1 MSQPPVDL
9 DLREQQVQDLSNRD
23 AVAGFFAAL
32 GYDTAARTRQTP
44 ANLGI
49 AAEGLA
55 SQIRHAELLADQEG
69 LLQVY
74 LFELNSVTVAATQGL
89 GRAFRNR
96 AGNFLLVLTTRDYDH
111 LDFVLLERYVPEG
124 ASPTAMVG
132 RREAAVRPRVLSVER
147 LKPGRV
153 DMRVLRRFTYTEG
166 DPLSQYEKL
175 LSAYTVADWSEE
187 NFNNRA
193 LFADYYLM
201 ERLPLEPEWQE
212 KSRDPYLAVR
222 DLFRDARTR
231 WAGKPEAELRKGLLE
246 PALRSLGFGLESVK
260 AAGSD
265 APRPDYLLK
274 SPEGGDLGV
283 CLAYPW
289 GRFLD
294 GKDYQRDGESPDEN
308 PGALV
313 LSLLQS
319 DGAKWAVVTNG
330 KHWRLYS
337 ARTHSRATNYY
348 EIDLEETLAAQDP
361 AELFRYFWVLFR
373 AKAFGPRTVV
383 KDGREETSTFL
394 DQLLDGSEEY
404 AKRLG
409 DRLKGRVF
417 DDIFPH
423 LAQGFV
429 AYRKAQDGAEAD
441 LSQEALDGIFQGTL
455 TLLYRLLFLLYAEA
469 RDLLPV
475 RETRSYNQVSLTRLK
490 SEVAQAAGDD
500 PSKLDERTKRA
511 YGADSTELYDRL
523 LALFR
528 AVDKG
533 DAALNVPVYNGGL
546 FISQPDPKDES
557 PETRSARFL
566 LANKVPDRHLA
577 AALDLL
583 ARDEDEK
590 TFKRVPIDYKS
601 LGVRQLGSI
610 YEGLLEFH
618 LRLAPEKMAVCKG
631 KKTEEIIPYQQ
642 AVKDKRTIL
651 KQGRGKDA
659 PERTLPKGAVYLEN
673 TRHERKATGSYY
685 TPDYIVKYIV
695 EHTVGP
701 VLEEKFR
708 AAEPKLREAQKAH
721 RAAVKRREG
730 FRKQGQ
736 EGDDPEKVARDY
748 RDLVDELF
756 DVKVLDPAMGSGHF
770 LVETVDFIAYR
781 MIVFLN
787 GFRWNPVTAPLGTL
801 GETRRTVLR
810 EMEEQGVTIDP
821 QSRTLMDNSLLKRHV
836 LKRCIY
842 GVDLNPMAVEL
853 AKVSLWLDCFTLG
866 APLSFLDHHLKYGN
880 SLIGARVE
888 EVQEALQ
895 QAPSGK
901 DGHVQFDLLGSQFAG
916 LMLAT
921 ESMRK
926 VGELSDVTAAQVSRS
941 RTEYQGALDALAPF
955 KRILDIYISQWFGNQ
970 REPALELLR
979 SDAGETVARDP
990 KLLSRMRGA
999 QKEIATRALAEAAS
1013 RRFFHWELEFPEVWY
1028 AQGSRKENAG
1038 FDAVVGNPPWGG
1050 HLEDEDTLYAR
1061 RAFSG
1066 SARGV
1071 VDTFALFLE
1080 LGLYRLRRDGRCGM
1094 LLPDIFLLKNYPG
1107 IRRLLLDDSRLD
1119 ELTHWGMPFEEVA
1132 LDVCSV
1138 AFTRAT
1144 APTDHR
1150 VACYPDPP
1158 PATAAN
1164 LILQSAFR
1172 RQTDCRFNLHL
1183 TDELSKLLED
1193 ARSLGPRFAELFT
1206 IREGIHSG
1214 NVREKLFVTA
1224 RETPKAERLIFG
1236 RDEIAPYRLRWS
1248 GRWVVYDEAIIDR
1261 CAGEYANLGDEALH
1275 RARKILVR
1283 RTGDR
1288 VIAALDDAGFFASN
1302 NLFLCVPYQHI
1313 DELLLL
1319 YCLAVLNS
1327 GFATWYFRSIQ
1338 PRTGRLFAELK
1349 ITHLSEIPM
1358 PFCGNGIPG
1367 WAGPAIAELT
1377 GLIVRPY
1384 DSDEQLLHWSEAFAE
1399 SLLAAIR
1406 RASPPLADAVAM
1418 EGVRS

>member
-1 MSQPPVDL
+1 MEARPAVDI
-9 DLREQQVQDLSNRD
+9 DLREQQVQDLSSRD
-23 AVAGFFAAL
+23 AIAGFFSAL
-32 GYDTAARTRQTP
+32 GYNTSARTRQTP
-44 ANLGI
+44 ANLGVT
-49 AAEGLA
+49 AEGIA
-55 SQIRHAELLADQEG
+55 NQIRHAELLADQES

-74 LFELNSVTVAATQGL
+74 LFELTSVTVAATQGL
-89 GRAFRNR
+89 ARAFRNR

-111 LDFVLLERYVPEG
+111 LDFVLLERYVPE
-124 ASPTAMVG
+124 ATPPTAMVG
-132 RREAAVRPRVLSVER
+132 RREGAVRPRVLSVAR
-147 LKPGRV
+147 LKPSRV

-201 ERLPLEPEWQE
+201 ERLPMEPEWQE

-246 PALRSLGFGLESVK
+246 PAFLSLGFAVESVK
-260 AAGSD
+260 PAGSD
-265 APRPDYLLK
+265 APRPDYVLK
-274 SPEGGDLGV
+274 SAAGVDLGV

-294 GKDYQRDGESPDEN
+294 GKDYQRDADSPEEN

-313 LSLLQS
+313 LSLLQN
-319 DGAKWAVVTNG
+319 DGAKWAIVTNG

-373 AKAFGPRTVV
+373 ARAFAPRTVV

-394 DQLLDGSEEY
+394 DQLLDDSEAY

-441 LSQEALDGIFQGTL
+441 LSQEALDEIFQGTL

-475 RETRSYNQVSLTRLK
+475 RETRAYHQASLTRLK
-490 SEVAQAAGDD
+490 REVAQAAGDD
-500 PSKLDERTKRA
+500 PGKLDERTKKA
-511 YGADSTELYDRL
+511 YGVDSTELYDRL

-528 AVDKG
+528 TVDKG
-533 DAALNVPVYNGGL
+533 DAALNMPVYNGGL
-546 FISQPDPKDES
+546 FISQPDPNDAS
-557 PETRSARFL
+557 PETRNARFL
-566 LANKVPDRHLA
+566 LENKVPDRHLA
-577 AALDLL
+577 TALDLL

-590 TFKRVPIDYKS
+590 TFKRAFIDYKS

-610 YEGLLEFH
+610 YESLLEFH
-618 LRLAPEKMAVCKG
+618 LRIAPEKMAVCKG
-631 KKTEEIIPYQQ
+631 KKTEEVVPYRQ
-642 AVKDKRTIL
+642 AVKEKRAIL

-695 EHTVGP
+695 QHTVGP

-708 AAEPKLREAQKAH
+708 AMEPKLREAQKAY

-748 RDLVDELF
+748 RELVNELF

-770 LVETVDFIAYR
+770 LVETVDFVTDR
-781 MIVFLN
+781 MVDFLN

-810 EMEEQGVTIDP
+810 EMDEQGITIDP
-821 QSRTLMDNSLLKRHV
+821 GRLTDVNLLKRHV

-866 APLSFLDHHLKYGN
+866 APLSFLDHHLTCGN

-895 QAPSGK
+895 QTSSGK
-901 DGHVQFDLLGSQFAG
+901 DGHVQLDLLGSQFAG

-941 RTEYQGALDALAPF
+941 RTEYRAALDTLAPF
-955 KRILDIYISQWFGNQ
+955 KRILDIYISQWFGNK

-979 SDAGETVARDP
+979 SDAGETVVRDP
-990 KLLSRMRGA
+990 KFLSRMRGA
-999 QKEIATRALAEAAS
+999 QKEIAQHAITEASS

-1028 AQGSRKENAG
+1028 AQGRRRENPG
-1038 FDAVVGNPPWGG
+1038 FDAVVGNPPWLGLRTGDIDEALVAYAKAALDRGG
-1050 HLEDEDTLYAR
+1050 QIDLA
-1061 RAFSG
+1061 
-1066 SARGV
+1066 
-1071 VDTFALFLE
+1071 ALFLDLVCDLVGDTGWIGAIVPKRIATNE
-1080 LGLYRLRRDGRCGM
+1080 AYESLRRR
-1094 LLPDIFLLKNYPG
+1094 LSQS
-1107 IRRLLLDDSRLD
+1107 RRLESAIDLDVA
-1119 ELTHWGMPFEEVA
+1119 FEEVNN
-1132 LDVCSV
+1132 DVIVLTS
-1138 AFTRAT
+1138 
-1144 APTDHR
+1144 APGRSPLQQCFFGSR
-1150 VACYPDPP
+1150 V
-1158 PATAAN
+1158 
-1164 LILQSAFR
+1164 
-1172 RQTDCRFNLHL
+1172 
-1183 TDELSKLLED
+1183 
-1193 ARSLGPRFAELFT
+1193 
-1206 IREGIHSG
+1206 
-1214 NVREKLFVTA
+1214 
-1224 RETPKAERLIFG
+1224 G
-1236 RDEIAPYRLRWS
+1236 R
-1248 GRWVVYDEAIIDR
+1248 
-1261 CAGEYANLGDEALH
+1261 EALS
-1275 RARKILVR
+1275 VWS
-1283 RTGDR
+1283 
-1288 VIAALDDAGFFASN
+1288 VPNALAS
-1302 NLFLCVPYQHI
+1302 Q
-1313 DELLLL
+1313 
-1319 YCLAVLNS
+1319 
-1327 GFATWYFRSIQ
+1327 
-1338 PRTGRLFAELK
+1338 
-1349 ITHLSEIPM
+1349 M
-1358 PFCGNGIPG
+1358 PFCIFPVNSATGAVAVTACAARYAVPFSEGSEIVRGAECGMNH
-1367 WAGPAIAELT
+1367 PAISRRRAASSLPLLDHLDVRRYEVAHSGWYVDPTEIDPGVLKPVPIYRKVPKLVVRFLAS
-1377 GLIVRPY
+1377 GLVCGRDDIGFV
-1384 DSDEQLLHWSEAFAE
+1384 STNLLYHVTADMDLGFLL
-1399 SLLAAIR
+1399 SLLSSSLLDLWYRTGFQNEEIKFPHVQKSHLVQIPIR
-1406 RASPPLADAVAM
+1406 RIHFTTPPEERAALM
-1418 EGVRS
+1418 EELKGMYHEWVGGEGGR